1 MGCDAGLGL
10 RVRGSTALP
19 PIGRTVTVEQDRS
32 AALLVR
38 VWLEGGGDSFR
49 ARLTAVGTSGA
60 ADPDGGVTV
69 AVSAS
74 PSEVVDA
81 VRDWL
86 QDFVGDAPQAD

>member
-1 MGCDAGLGL
+1 M
-10 RVRGSTALP
+10 
-19 PIGRTVTVEQDRS
+19 TVEQDRS

-38 VWLEGGGDSFR
+38 VWLEDGVDSFR

-60 ADPDGGVTV
+60 ADPDAGVTV
-69 AVSAS
+69 AVAAS

-86 QDFVGDAPQAD
+86 QDFLGDAPQAD